1 MATDAPQIK
10 TKGTIIGMK
19 ASNGA
24 GNLPCV
30 VPNALVTT
38 TKLRKHFFQPFGDLR
53 CKGQH
58 LAIDQYFR

>member
-1 MATDAPQIK
+1 MKSYGII
-10 TKGTIIGMK
+10 TIERVLVSWSRIVVVL
-19 ASNGA
+19 S
-24 GNLPCV
+24 CV